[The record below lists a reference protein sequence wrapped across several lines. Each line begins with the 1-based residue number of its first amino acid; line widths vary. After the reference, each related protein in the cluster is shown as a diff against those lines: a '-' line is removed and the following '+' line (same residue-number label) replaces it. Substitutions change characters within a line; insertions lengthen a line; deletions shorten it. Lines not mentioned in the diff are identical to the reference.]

1 MRLPELVWGKLVVAA
16 FAFAK
21 GTFASASSEG
31 DVTVG
36 ADLVIT

>member
-1 MRLPELVWGKLVVAA
+1 MRLPVLVWGKLVVAA

-21 GTFASASSEG
+21 GTFSSAGSEEE
-31 DVTVG
+31 VTLG

>member
-1 MRLPELVWGKLVVAA
+1 MRLSVHVWGKLVVAA

-21 GTFASASSEG
+21 GTFSSAGSEE

-36 ADLVIT
+36 ADLLIT

>member
-1 MRLPELVWGKLVVAA
+1 MRLPVLVWGKLVVV

-21 GTFASASSEG
+21 GTFSSAWSEEEA
-31 DVTVG
+31 TVG